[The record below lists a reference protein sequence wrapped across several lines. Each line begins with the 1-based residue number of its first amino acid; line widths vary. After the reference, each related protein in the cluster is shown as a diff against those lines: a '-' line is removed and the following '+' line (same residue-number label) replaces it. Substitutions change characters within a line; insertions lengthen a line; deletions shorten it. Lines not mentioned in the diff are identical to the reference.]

1 MNWQDVVIGPVK
13 SMITR
18 ILNFIPTLIGALLIL
33 LVGWFVAKALEW
45 VVNKALK
52 AVKVDNLSET
62 TGIADILEKG
72 EIKKSL
78 SELIGAIVY
87 WLVMLTVLVTAVN
100 ALGLTTAAELLD
112 KLVLYI
118 PNVLGAIFI
127 LVLGIFFSSFIG
139 TLIKTAATNARLTQ
153 SNALAQTSRVV
164 VIIFAVIIALSQLN
178 IKTAVLDLTISIVLA
193 SLGIGF
199 AIAFGLGCKDIVG
212 KYVEDL
218 VGKFKSKK

>member
-45 VVNKALK
+45 AVNKALK
-52 AVKVDNLSET
+52 ALKVDNLSET

-78 SELIGAIVY
+78 SEIIGAIVY

-112 KLVLYI
+112 KVVLYI
-118 PNVLGAIFI
+118 PNVIGAIFI
-127 LVLGIFFSSFIG
+127 LVLGIFFASFIG
-139 TLIKTAATNARLTQ
+139 TLVKTAAVNARLTQ

-164 VIIFAVIIALSQLN
+164 VTIFAVIIALAQLN

-199 AIAFGLGCKDIVG
+199 AIALGLGCKDIVG
-212 KYVEDL
+212 RFAEDL